1 MTVSNDTCGD
11 SSEALATFN
20 QYRGLLF
27 SIAYRMLG
35 TVSDAEDMVQEA
47 FIRWQQASTDDIRS
61 PKAFL
66 ITIVS
71 RLCINHLNSSHVQR
85 EEYVGQWLPE
95 PIVTDRTSDPLGI
108 LRVDES
114 LSMAFLVL
122 LERLTPVERAVFLLR
137 EVFDHEY
144 SEIAAAL
151 DLSEASCR
159 QILRRAKQHVHD
171 ARPRFKA
178 SAREHDDLRGQFLRA
193 VADGDLDGLKALL
206 SADVALHTDGGSKGR
221 AVPNLIYGADRVAR
235 ALMVGLSKVPPTNAI
250 QRAVQ
255 INGEPGFVI
264 YIDQQPQFAFVL
276 HAQEGLIHSIYVVSN
291 PDKLSHLPPAS

>member
-1 MTVSNDTCGD
+1 MTVSNDTRGD
-11 SSEALATFN
+11 SGEALATFN

-27 SIAYRMLG
+27 SIGYRMLG

-47 FIRWQQASTDDIRS
+47 FIRWQQASTDAIRS

-85 EEYVGQWLPE
+85 EEYIGQWLPE
-95 PIVTDRTSDPLGI
+95 PIVTDRASDPLRI
-108 LRVDES
+108 MRIDES

-122 LERLTPVERAVFLLR
+122 LERLTAVERAVFLLR
-137 EVFDHEY
+137 EVFDYEY
-144 SEIAAAL
+144 SEIASAL
-151 DLSEASCR
+151 DLSESNCR
-159 QILRRAKQHVHD
+159 QILRRAKQHVHE
-171 ARPRFKA
+171 ARPRFTA
-178 SAREHDDLRGQFLRA
+178 SARERDDLRGQFLRA

-206 SADVALHTDGGSKGR
+206 SADVALHTDGGGKGR
-221 AVPNLIYGADRVAR
+221 AVPNLVYGPDHVAR
-235 ALMVGLSKVPPTNAI
+235 ALMAGLSKVPPTNAI
-250 QRAVQ
+250 QRMVQ

-264 YIDQQPQFAFVL
+264 YIDEQPQFAFVL
-276 HAQEGLIHSIYVVSN
+276 HAQQGRIHSIYVVSN